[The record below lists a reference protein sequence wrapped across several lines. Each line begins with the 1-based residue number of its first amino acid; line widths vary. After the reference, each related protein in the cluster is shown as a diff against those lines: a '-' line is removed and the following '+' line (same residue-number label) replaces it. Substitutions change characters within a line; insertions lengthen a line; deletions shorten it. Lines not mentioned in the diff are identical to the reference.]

1 MSPTFPWSSRLKSA
15 SFRVIAEGTGLA
27 QSTGKMFVHHIPD
40 VSTEIG
46 EHHTPGTQVL
56 GLGGLRLFAALL
68 FPSILLLLWRKLRL
82 RTGLQ
87 RSRLLILAAVRGK
100 LLRILHS
107 AVGTELLLL
116 KDTDLFSL

>member
-1 MSPTFPWSSRLKSA
+1 
-15 SFRVIAEGTGLA
+15 
-27 QSTGKMFVHHIPD
+27 MFVHHIPD

-56 GLGGLRLFAALL
+56 GLGGLRLLAALL
-68 FPSILLLLWRKLRL
+68 FPGILLLLWRKLRL

-87 RSRLLILAAVRGK
+87 RSRLLILATVRGK
-100 LLRILHS
+100 LLRILHP

-116 KDTDLFSL
+116 KDTDLCSL

>member
-1 MSPTFPWSSRLKSA
+1 
-15 SFRVIAEGTGLA
+15 
-27 QSTGKMFVHHIPD
+27 MFVHHIPD

-56 GLGGLRLFAALL
+56 GLGGLRLLAALL
-68 FPSILLLLWRKLRL
+68 FPGVLLLLWRKLRL

-87 RSRLLILAAVRGK
+87 RSRLLILATVRGK
-100 LLRILHS
+100 LLRILHP

-116 KDTDLFSL
+116 KDTDLCSL